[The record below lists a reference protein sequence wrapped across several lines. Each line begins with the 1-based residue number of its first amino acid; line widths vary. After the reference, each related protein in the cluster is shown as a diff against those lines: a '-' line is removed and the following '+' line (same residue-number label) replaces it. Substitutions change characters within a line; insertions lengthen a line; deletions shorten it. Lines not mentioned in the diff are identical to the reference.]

1 MAKISDFEPGDIIK
15 FDGNTLYGFEEA
27 LVLSEK
33 CEYDTYKRKV
43 LKVGGNN
50 SNVVGK
56 IYPSNPS
63 FYLWTLVK
71 KSENSKKETKMFN
84 NAKEQINMNKEIAI
98 QESEKQLGKIILDQ
112 VEELD
117 LFKDLPGFVQD
128 FLKKPF
134 GKWITVNSLIFLS
147 NFYTGPMKEE
157 LDYVK
162 RGLLRASYSELGDTY
177 INNFFNKILANI
189 KDNLPKK
196 DS

>member
-1 MAKISDFEPGDIIK
+1 MAKIMDFEPGDIIR
-15 FDGNTLYGFEEA
+15 DISNNQVSE
-27 LVLSEK
+27 VLSELHK
-33 CEYDTYKRKV
+33 GIYTRKV
-43 LKVGGNN
+43 ISKGSSPRNLGQIITTSGSYDN
-50 SNVVGK
+50 
-56 IYPSNPS
+56 
-63 FYLWTLVK
+63 FTLVK

-189 KDNLPKK
+189 KDKLPKK

>member
-1 MAKISDFEPGDIIK
+1 MDFEPGDIIK
-15 FDGNTLYGFEEA
+15 CNSISE
-27 LVLSEK
+27 VLSEIGSNGV
-33 CEYDTYKRKV
+33 YKRKILDPLESS
-43 LKVGGNN
+43 LKIN
-50 SNVVGK
+50 S
-56 IYPSNPS
+56 ILESNPENS
-63 FYLWTLVK
+63 GWVLVK

-117 LFKDLPGFVQD
+117 LFKDLPGFIQD

-189 KDNLPKK
+189 KDKLPKK

>member
-1 MAKISDFEPGDIIK
+1 MAKIMDFEPGDIIK
-15 FDGNTLYGFEEA
+15 SEYGA
-27 LVLSEK
+27 VS
-33 CEYDTYKRKV
+33 KV
-43 LKVGGNN
+43 LNEISELGNPLLTIIEHETDKTAI
-50 SNVVGK
+50 GK
-56 IYPSNPS
+56 TVTSDPNYDK
-63 FYLWTLVK
+63 FTLVK
-71 KSENSKKETKMFN
+71 KSENSKEKETKMFN

-189 KDNLPKK
+189 KDKLPKK
-196 DS
+196 ES

>member
-1 MAKISDFEPGDIIK
+1 MVKIMDFEPGDIIK
-15 FDGNTLYGFEEA
+15 AESYDFMEES

-33 CEYDTYKRKV
+33 GDNGCYKRKV
-43 LKVGGNN
+43 LKIGYNNQNIIGN
-50 SNVVGK
+50 
-56 IYPSNPS
+56 IYTSNPD
-63 FYLWTLVK
+63 YDLWTLVK

-189 KDNLPKK
+189 KDKLPKK
-196 DS
+196 ES

>member
-1 MAKISDFEPGDIIK
+1 MAKIMDFEPGDVIK
-15 FDGNTLYGFEEA
+15 SISYNFMEEA

-33 CEYDTYKRKV
+33 GDNGCYKRKII
-43 LKVGGNN
+43 KAGGNN
-50 SNVVGK
+50 NNVVGE
-56 IYPSNPS
+56 IYTSNPDYDNWS
-63 FYLWTLVK
+63 LVK
-71 KSENSKKETKMFN
+71 KSENSKEKETKMFN

-98 QESEKQLGKIILDQ
+98 QESEKQLGKLILDQ

-189 KDNLPKK
+189 KDKLPKK

>member
-1 MAKISDFEPGDIIK
+1 MAKIMDFEPGDVIK
-15 FDGNTLYGFEEA
+15 AEIYNFMEEA

-33 CEYDTYKRKV
+33 GDNGCYKRKV
-43 LKVGGNN
+43 LKTGGTNQN
-50 SNVVGK
+50 GIGNIYTSSSN
-56 IYPSNPS
+56 YD
-63 FYLWTLVK
+63 LWSLVK

-84 NAKEQINMNKEIAI
+84 NTKEQINMNKEIAI

-189 KDNLPKK
+189 KDKLPKK
-196 DS
+196 ES

>member
-1 MAKISDFEPGDIIK
+1 MANIMDFEPGDVIK
-15 FDGNTLYGFEEA
+15 CNTIS
-27 LVLSEK
+27 LVLPEIGSNGV
-33 CEYDTYKRKV
+33 YKRKILDPGNTV
-43 LKVGGNN
+43 LKINSIEETNPDNN
-50 SNVVGK
+50 GWS
-56 IYPSNPS
+56 
-63 FYLWTLVK
+63 LVK
-71 KSENSKKETKMFN
+71 KSENSKEKETKMFN
-84 NAKEQINMNKEIAI
+84 IAKEQINMNKDIAI

-189 KDNLPKK
+189 KDKLPKK

>member
-1 MAKISDFEPGDIIK
+1 MAKIMDFEPGDIIK
-15 FDGNTLYGFEEA
+15 AEIYNFMEEA

-33 CEYDTYKRKV
+33 GDNGCYKRKV
-43 LKVGGNN
+43 LKTGGTNQ
-50 SNVVGK
+50 NVIGN
-56 IYPSNPS
+56 IYTSS
-63 FYLWTLVK
+63 SDYDLWSLVK

-117 LFKDLPGFVQD
+117 LFKDLPGFAQD

-189 KDNLPKK
+189 KDKLPKK
-196 DS
+196 ES

>member
-1 MAKISDFEPGDIIK
+1 MDFEPGDVIK
-15 FDGNTLYGFEEA
+15 AEIYNFMEEA

-33 CEYDTYKRKV
+33 GDNGCYKRKV
-43 LKVGGNN
+43 LKTGGTNQN
-50 SNVVGK
+50 GIGNIYTSSSN
-56 IYPSNPS
+56 YD
-63 FYLWTLVK
+63 LWSLVK

-84 NAKEQINMNKEIAI
+84 NTKEQINMNKEIAI

-189 KDNLPKK
+189 KDKLPKK
-196 DS
+196 ES

>member
-1 MAKISDFEPGDIIK
+1 MAKIMDFEPGDIIK
-15 FDGNTLYGFEEA
+15 STRTDFIEEA

-33 CEYDTYKRKV
+33 CSDGWYKRKI
-43 LKVGGNN
+43 LTVGGINK
-50 SNVVGK
+50 NVLGV
-56 IYPSNPS
+56 IYPSNPE
-63 FYLWTLVK
+63 FDKWVLVK
-71 KSENSKKETKMFN
+71 KSEKSKEKETKMFN

-134 GKWITVNSLIFLS
+134 GKWVTVNSLIFLS

-189 KDNLPKK
+189 KDKLPKK
-196 DS
+196 ES